1 MNVTHALYA
10 PSSGAVRD
18 QAVHL
23 LTTAAIKFVIVEW
36 GRTGAAW
43 LPDEICLVTSI
54 GEFDTLDRVRSYVQ
68 RRTELVAAVSK
79 YARPEFPADADWA
92 RNTALASEA
101 ALAEDWLRPEEDEAW
116 KDL

>member
-54 GEFDTLDRVRSYVQ
+54 GEFNSLDRVRTYIQ
-68 RRTELVAAVSK
+68 RREELAAVAFK
-79 YARPEFPADADWA
+79 YAGDSDSGRETAIASE
-92 RNTALASEA
+92 RALAR
-101 ALAEDWLRPEEDEAW
+101 DWLRPEEDEAW